1 MTATR
6 TDPTEAPRAPRPF
19 PPRWFRGLLRE
30 RSVRIAL
37 ACWAAANIA
46 ALAIAG
52 RTLPFDWPMVPD
64 HATGGRLVEY
74 ALRFVEVF
82 ALMGVVYWLTRR
94 RAVPDQASRAPARPA
109 ALRETLWLT
118 AYGVAGLIGGYAL
131 GRGLG
136 YHPISLHLDGSMYGT
151 HDRVAPAE
159 AVVWAAY
166 CLVVFAVVPLAFF
179 LRRHPARSLNLVSS
193 DRRGDTVVIAAVFA
207 IEATVQYLVMRP
219 DTFQLGARQ
228 LATGLPLTFAL
239 YLAGAVLPA
248 MVFVYCILVPRLALL
263 TGSTATTV
271 ILGGVAYT
279 ALHVWDGWT
288 LWDGPGHAALS
299 VIFLLATYFA
309 PGMFKTW
316 ATVRTGNAWVHVW
329 AYHAFVPHTLM
340 NTPLIVR
347 VFRL

>member
-1 MTATR
+1 MTLTR
-6 TDPTEAPRAPRPF
+6 TGPTD
-19 PPRWFRGLLRE
+19 PPRTPGPAWPLRLLRE

-37 ACWAAANIA
+37 ACWAAANA
-46 ALAIAG
+46 GAVAIAG
-52 RTLPFDWPMVPD
+52 GTLPFDWPMVHD
-64 HATGGRLVEY
+64 QATGSRLFEFNV
-74 ALRFVEVF
+74 RFVEVF
-82 ALMGVVYWLTRR
+82 ALMGVVYWLTRK
-94 RAVPDQASRAPARPA
+94 RAIPHQASRAPARPA

-136 YHPISLHLDGSMYGT
+136 YHPFSLHLDGSMYGT
-151 HDRVAPAE
+151 HDHVVPAE
-159 AVVWAAY
+159 AIIWAAY
-166 CLVVFAVVPLAFF
+166 CLVVFAVVPLLFF

-193 DRRGDTVVIAAVFA
+193 DRRGDTKVIVVVFA
-207 IEATVQYLVMRP
+207 IEATVQYLAMHP
-219 DTFQLGARQ
+219 EMFHLSARQ

-271 ILGGVAYT
+271 ILGGVAYA

-288 LWDGPGHAALS
+288 LWGTPSNAALS
-299 VIFLLATYFA
+299 VIFLLATYFG

-329 AYHAFVPHTLM
+329 AYHAFVPHTMM

-347 VFRL
+347 IFRL

>member
-1 MTATR
+1 MTLTR
-6 TDPTEAPRAPRPF
+6 TGPTDPPRATGPAWPLR
-19 PPRWFRGLLRE
+19 LLRE

-37 ACWAAANIA
+37 VCWAAANA
-46 ALAIAG
+46 AAVAIAG
-52 RTLPFDWPMVPD
+52 GTVPFDWPMDPD
-64 HATGGRLVEY
+64 RATGHRLVEFNT
-74 ALRFVEVF
+74 RFVEVF
-82 ALMGVVYWLTRR
+82 ALMGVVYWLTRKR
-94 RAVPDQASRAPARPA
+94 PIPDQASRAPARPA

-136 YHPISLHLDGSMYGT
+136 YHPFSLHLDGSMYGT
-151 HDRVAPAE
+151 RDRVVPAE
-159 AVVWAAY
+159 AIIWAAY
-166 CLVVFAVVPLAFF
+166 CLVVFAVVPVLFF
-179 LRRHPARSLNLVSS
+179 LRRYPARSLNLVSS
-193 DRRGDTVVIAAVFA
+193 DRRGDTRVIVAVLA
-207 IEATVQYLVMRP
+207 IEATVQYLAMHP
-219 DTFQLGARQ
+219 ETFHLGARQ

-248 MVFVYCILVPRLALL
+248 MVFVYCVLVPRIALL

-271 ILGGVAYT
+271 ILGGVAYA

-288 LWDGPGHAALS
+288 LWDGPAHGTLT
-299 VIFLLATYFA
+299 VIFLLATYFG

-329 AYHAFVPHTLM
+329 AYHAFVPHTVM